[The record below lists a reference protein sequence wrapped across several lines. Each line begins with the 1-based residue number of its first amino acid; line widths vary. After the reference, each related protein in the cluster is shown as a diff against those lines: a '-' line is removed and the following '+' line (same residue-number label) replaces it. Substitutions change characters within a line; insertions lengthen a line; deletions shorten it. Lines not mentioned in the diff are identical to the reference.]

1 MCGYSFIKFKFFCF
15 SWLQYAAIPDAP
27 TTHHIHTTHTN
38 PMRHVNE
45 FLQHITL
52 PVMPEVAHHLI
63 RTLNDEKSALSD
75 LQALVAQDPT
85 LTTQV
90 LRLANSAGVGMQHQ
104 VSSLEHA
111 LALLGTNQVR
121 ALAISACMNVAFPVA
136 EGFDRR
142 EFWKNCMSCAGYAHW
157 MADQLGHQADNAWLC
172 GMMLR
177 LGELLIATHE
187 PHTLAVIERQPHIPG
202 QRWSREASVL
212 GFTEAQVMA
221 ELAHRWTFPQTIVDG
236 LRQAD
241 APLLV
246 DALNPLSGVVHLGSW
261 LADMPFCAP
270 EVIDLLPAPLLER
283 LGLDPQWMRD
293 TLPQPEAFFEM
304 AQEADAA

>member
-1 MCGYSFIKFKFFCF
+1 
-15 SWLQYAAIPDAP
+15 
-27 TTHHIHTTHTN
+27 
-38 PMRHVNE
+38 MRHVNE

-63 RTLNDEKSALSD
+63 RTLNDEQSDLSD

-85 LTTQV
+85 LTTKV
-90 LRLANSAGVGMQHQ
+90 LRLANSAGVGMQQQ

-111 LALLGTNQVR
+111 LALLGIDQVR

-157 MADQLGHQADNAWLC
+157 MAEKLGHDLGHNANDSWLC

-177 LGELLIATHE
+177 LGELVIASHE
-187 PHTLAVIERQPHIPG
+187 PHTLAVIERQPQLPG
-202 QRWSREASVL
+202 QRWSREAFVL

-221 ELAHRWTFPQTIVDG
+221 ELARRWTFPQTIVDG

-241 APLLV
+241 APLAAN
-246 DALNPLSGVVHLGSW
+246 ALNPLSGVVHLASW

-270 EVIDLLPAPLLER
+270 EVIDLLPTPLLER

-293 TLPQPEAFFEM
+293 TLPQPEEFFEM

>member
-1 MCGYSFIKFKFFCF
+1 
-15 SWLQYAAIPDAP
+15 
-27 TTHHIHTTHTN
+27 
-38 PMRHVNE
+38 MRHVNE

-52 PVMPEVAHHLI
+52 PVMPEVAHQLI
-63 RTLNDEKSALSD
+63 LTLNDNHAALSD

-85 LTTQV
+85 LTTKV
-90 LRLANSAGVGMQHQ
+90 LRLANSAGVGMQQQ

-111 LALLGTNQVR
+111 LALLGTDQVR

-157 MADQLGHQADNAWLC
+157 MAEELGHEADNAWLC

-177 LGELLIATHE
+177 LGELLIASHE
-187 PHTLAVIERQPHIPG
+187 PQTLAVIERQPQLPG

-221 ELAHRWTFPQTIVDG
+221 ELAHRWSFPLAIVEG
-236 LRQAD
+236 LRHANN
-241 APLLV
+241 PLV
-246 DALNPLSGVVHLGSW
+246 LNTLHPLSGVVHLGSW

-270 EVIDLLPAPLLER
+270 EVIDLLPAELIER
-283 LGLDPQWMRD
+283 LGLDPEWMRD
-293 TLPQPEAFFEM
+293 NLPQPEEFFEM

>member
-1 MCGYSFIKFKFFCF
+1 
-15 SWLQYAAIPDAP
+15 
-27 TTHHIHTTHTN
+27 
-38 PMRHVNE
+38 MRHINE
-45 FLQHITL
+45 FLQHIAL
-52 PVMPEVAHHLI
+52 PVMPEVAHPLI
-63 RTLNDEKSALSD
+63 RTLNDDQVALSD
-75 LQALVAQDPT
+75 LKDLVAQDPT

-90 LRLANSAGVGMQHQ
+90 LRLANSAGLGMQHQ

-111 LALLGTNQVR
+111 LALLGTDQVR

-136 EGFDRR
+136 AGFDRR

-157 MADQLGHQADNAWLC
+157 MAEKLGHNTNGAWLC

-177 LGELLIATHE
+177 LGELLIALHE

-202 QRWSREASVL
+202 QRWSREASVG
-212 GFTEAQVMA
+212 GFPEAQVMA
-221 ELAHRWTFPQTIVDG
+221 ELAQRWTFPQTIVDG

-241 APLLV
+241 APLAA
-246 DALNPLSGVVHLGSW
+246 DALNPLSGVVHLASW

-293 TLPQPEAFFEM
+293 SLPQPEEFFEM
-304 AQEADAA
+304 AHEADAS